1 MHIEVDNHA
10 TDKLQDMEFNNYI
23 TLCMALNMI
32 KKQTMSCRFFLS
44 RRATLKHT
52 GYSVPMSRGRL
63 EHNKTDSHYIKASQS
78 SLYVRS
84 QIPNIPLLLLPSFVL
99 KQQLFYDESA

>member
-23 TLCMALNMI
+23 TLRMALNMI

-52 GYSVPMSRGRL
+52 GYSVPMSRDL
-63 EHNKTDSHYIKASQS
+63 
-78 SLYVRS
+78 
-84 QIPNIPLLLLPSFVL
+84 NIRKLTVTTL
-99 KQQLFYDESA
+99 KHLTLVCI